1 MAKRKIARLLSVSL
15 LLIVITSLV
24 TACRDPLSHV
34 IEPPARFS
42 LEVVNDSGEPI
53 WVQIEIR
60 NSEFPSSRY
69 VDGILDD
76 SLGRK
81 ATVALPV
88 APRNSCG
95 RPSIARSPILAL
107 DTRES
112 MVLPVMTYTSPCGA
126 GSPRGD
132 ETNVFVRQFGSIH
145 YLGIAPVTSY
155 VYWLTECIG
164 FFCSH
169 PGDDTMVLHVS
180 SDGTIEQLFLES
192 SDRPFYLER
201 DTENRQLARLV
212 ITFVPTPGSASVS
225 DGFGAEDS
233 IGR

>member
-1 MAKRKIARLLSVSL
+1 MKRKIARLLSVSL
-15 LLIVITSLV
+15 LLIVLISLV

-34 IEPPARFS
+34 IEPPATFS

-60 NSEFPSSRY
+60 HSEFLSSRY
-69 VDGILDD
+69 ANGILDD

-81 ATVALPV
+81 ATVASPV

-95 RPSIARSPILAL
+95 FPSIARSSILAL

-112 MVLPVMTYTSPCGA
+112 ITLAVKTYTSSCGA
-126 GSPRGD
+126 GTPRDD
-132 ETNVFVRQFGSIH
+132 ETSVFVRQFRSIH

-155 VYWLTECIG
+155 VYRLTECLG

-169 PGDDTMVLHVS
+169 PGDDTMVLHES
-180 SDGTIEQLFLES
+180 SDGTMEQLFLES

-212 ITFVPTPGSASVS
+212 ITFVPTPGSA
-225 DGFGAEDS
+225 
-233 IGR
+233 